1 MYPDPAPRPTPLDD
15 DTAMRPILD
24 LDRLFELVVAAM
36 AAEAAR

>member
-1 MYPDPAPRPTPLDD
+1 MYPDPAPRSAPIDD
-15 DTAMRPILD
+15 DPAKRPILD

>member
-1 MYPDPAPRPTPLDD
+1 MYPDPAPRPAPTDD
-15 DTAMRPILD
+15 DPAMRPILD

>member
-1 MYPDPAPRPTPLDD
+1 MYPDPAPRPAPLDD
-15 DTAMRPILD
+15 YPAMRPILD

>member
-1 MYPDPAPRPTPLDD
+1 MNPDPAPRSAAIDD
-15 DTAMRPILD
+15 APSTRPILD

>member
-1 MYPDPAPRPTPLDD
+1 MTPDPAPRSAPIDD
-15 DTAMRPILD
+15 DPATRPILD